1 MIQPVATVISS
12 GEVSADTVDF
22 VNSTNEGLTSS
33 DTEIYKRNSSY
44 VDTYLD
50 PAFMSLM
57 KDSDQRRQEQWE
69 KTAQAPR
76 DENSGVFEE
85 YESSS
90 YEKLVSPIDAHP
102 SKVVQAVMKS
112 FFAKIYKR

>member
-22 VNSTNEGLTSS
+22 VNSTNEGLFTDCLKSRKIKLQLLFFVLAHHLILRS
-33 DTEIYKRNSSY
+33 IRGT
-44 VDTYLD
+44 
-50 PAFMSLM
+50 
-57 KDSDQRRQEQWE
+57 Q
-69 KTAQAPR
+69 
-76 DENSGVFEE
+76 GVFEE